1 MAKCYPVTP
10 FGQGVAVF
18 LMLVGIGLI
27 GVLTATVAS
36 YFVQEKRMGME
47 ERLERIEAM
56 LVQLMAG
63 ENNKGDASRLAA
75 GQMTDESNELQ

>member
-1 MAKCYPVTP
+1 
-10 FGQGVAVF
+10 
-18 LMLVGIGLI
+18 
-27 GVLTATVAS
+27 
-36 YFVQEKRMGME
+36 MGME